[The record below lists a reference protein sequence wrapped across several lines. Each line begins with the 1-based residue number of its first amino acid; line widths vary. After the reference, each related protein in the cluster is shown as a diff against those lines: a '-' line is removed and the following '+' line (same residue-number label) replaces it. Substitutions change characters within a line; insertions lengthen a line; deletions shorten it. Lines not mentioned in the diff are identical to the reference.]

1 MPTVAEVAAA
11 LERRYPLH
19 LAEDWDRVGL
29 VVGDPD
35 AEVTG
40 VLTTVDVTD
49 AVIAEAMAV
58 GADLIVAHH
67 PLLLRGISTVRADQ
81 PKGRRVL
88 ALAGAGIA
96 CYAAHTNADSAPG
109 GVCDA
114 LAARLGLVDLIA
126 LDARPEDLD
135 KLVVFV
141 PTEHLAPLVD
151 AVAAAGAGSIGD
163 YDRCYFAS
171 PGTGSFRP
179 LAGADPYI
187 GAVGEVEQVAE
198 QRVELVLPRRAR
210 ERVVAAMRSAHPY
223 EEPAFDV
230 IPLAGFPGG
239 RPRGLGRAG
248 RLGQPL
254 AARDFAALVASR
266 TPATV
271 TGVRLAGDPGKLVE
285 RVAVLAGAGDS
296 HLEAARAAGVDAYV
310 TSDLRHHPV
319 EEALAHAGAPVL
331 VDLAHW
337 AAESTWLPV
346 LAGQLRDDFP
356 GLEVTVSSVRTDQ
369 WTLRIDQ
376 GLGPK
381 PG

>member
-1 MPTVAEVAAA
+1 MPTVGEVATA

-29 VVGDPD
+29 IVGDPES
-35 AEVTG
+35 AVTG
-40 VLTTVDVTD
+40 VLATVDVTD
-49 AVIAEAMAV
+49 AVIAEAKSV

-67 PLLLRGISTVRADQ
+67 PLLLRGINAVRADQ

-88 ALAGAGIA
+88 ALAAAGIA

-114 LAARLGLVDLIA
+114 LAVRLGLRDLA
-126 LDARPEDLD
+126 VLDERPEELD

-141 PTEHLAPLVD
+141 PTEHLATLVD
-151 AVAAAGAGSIGD
+151 AVAAAGAGAIGD
-163 YDRCYFAS
+163 YDRCYFAT

-179 LAGADPYI
+179 LAGADPFI
-187 GAVGEVEQVAE
+187 GAVGEVEEVAE
-198 QRVELVLPRRAR
+198 LRVELVLPRRAR
-210 ERVVAAMRSAHPY
+210 RRVVAAMRSAHPY

-230 IPLAGFPGG
+230 IPLADVRGG
-239 RPRGLGRAG
+239 LPRGLGRVG
-248 RLGQPL
+248 RLPGPL
-254 AARDFAALVASR
+254 TARDFAALVASR

-271 TGVRLAGDPGKLVE
+271 TGVRLAGDPDQLIE

-296 HLEAARAAGVDAYV
+296 HIDAARAAGVDAYV

-356 GLEVTVSSVRTDQ
+356 GLEVTVSTVRTDQ

-376 GLGPK
+376 G
-381 PG
+381 